1 MTLNKEQ
8 IAALQLKYLGK
19 KIILPDTNQ
28 YTGFG
33 IQGGMVG
40 GICQS
45 IGYNENFPSWGL
57 TVVIGRLPITNVDH
71 TKIELV
77 GQD

>member
-1 MTLNKEQ
+1 MILNKEQ

-19 KIILPDTNQ
+19 KIKLPDTNK
-28 YTGFG
+28 YTGFTRDRSD
-33 IQGGMVG
+33 VS

-45 IGYNENFPSWGL
+45 IGYNLFIPSWGL
-57 TVVIGRLPITNVDH
+57 VVVIDRMPITNVDH

-77 GQD
+77 SQK